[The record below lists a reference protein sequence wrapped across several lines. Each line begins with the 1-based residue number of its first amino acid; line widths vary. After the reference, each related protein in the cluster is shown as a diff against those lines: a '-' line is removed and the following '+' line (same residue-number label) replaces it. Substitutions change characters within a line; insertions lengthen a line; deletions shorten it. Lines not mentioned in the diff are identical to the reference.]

1 MTDPNADGRLFEW
14 YRQFIG
20 EPDREVDVYVGF
32 ALFFGG
38 IGLGI
43 AAFVISASGQF
54 LAADGYLFREA
65 AFATGMVALPA
76 TLSSVIVLLPV
87 GRRAIY
93 GGIAGAVVCLAG
105 LAFFVFAY
113 PFNWA
118 SGPGPQ
124 YAVQVMFVYGAG
136 LTALLASTGGALV
149 AYHVE
154 RARPR
159 PGDIEGVEDG
169 DSEEFTDED
178 IERDIE
184 EAMEGVDI
192 TWGGVERHEG
202 TDLKLNPDMDDIDT
216 SGMNVE
222 AKRVHKSGV
231 DDQVLSLQG
240 LKGGKAKSDRS
251 TTTVDDQTSRLQ
263 ELRQRQQEEA
273 EQPQETFLERILKK
287 IAAVLG
293 RN

>member
-159 PGDIEGVEDG
+159 PGDIEGVEDD

-178 IERDIE
+178 IQRDIE

-222 AKRVHKSGV
+222 AKRVHRSGV

-240 LKGGKAKSDRS
+240 LKGGNAKSDRS

>member
-1 MTDPNADGRLFEW
+1 MTDQNADGRLFEW
-14 YRQFIG
+14 YRRYIG

-43 AAFVISASGQF
+43 AAFLISAAGQF
-54 LAADGYLFREA
+54 GGAEGYVFREA
-65 AFATGMVALPA
+65 AFAVGMIALPA

-87 GRRAIY
+87 GRRAVY
-93 GGIAGAVVCLAG
+93 GGVAGSVVCLAG

-124 YAVQVMFVYGAG
+124 YAIHVMFVYGAG

-154 RARPR
+154 RARPG
-159 PGDIEGVEDG
+159 PGDIEGIED
-169 DSEEFTDED
+169 DESETVSDED

-184 EAMEGVDI
+184 EAMANVDI

-202 TDLKLNPDMDDIDT
+202 TALKLNSDLDDMDT
-216 SGMNVE
+216 SGMDVE
-222 AKRVHKSGV
+222 ADRVHRSSV
-231 DDQVLSLQG
+231 DTQVNSLQS
-240 LKGGKAKSDRS
+240 LKGGKKQSDRS
-251 TTTVDDQTSRLQ
+251 TSTVDDQTDRLQ
-263 ELRQRQQEEA
+263 ELRQRQREEA
-273 EQPQETFLERILKK
+273 EQTQDTLLERVLARIASIL
-287 IAAVLG
+287 
-293 RN
+293 N

>member
-1 MTDPNADGRLFEW
+1 MTDANADGRLFEW

-54 LAADGYLFREA
+54 LAAEGYVFREA
-65 AFATGMVALPA
+65 AFAAGMIALPA

-93 GGIAGAVVCLAG
+93 GGILGAVVCLGG
-105 LAFFVFAY
+105 LAFFLFAY

-149 AYHVE
+149 AYHVD
-154 RARPR
+154 RARPG
-159 PGDIEGVEDG
+159 PADIEGVEDETG
-169 DSEEFTDED
+169 EEFSDED

-184 EAMEGVDI
+184 EAMRDVDI
-192 TWGGVERHEG
+192 SWGGVERHEG
-202 TDLKLNPDMDDIDT
+202 TALKVNTELDGIDA

-222 AKRVHKSGV
+222 AERVHRSGV
-231 DDQVLSLQG
+231 DEQVHSLTG
-240 LKGGKAKSDRS
+240 LKGGEADSSRS

-273 EQPQETFLERILKK
+273 EQTQDTFLERLLQKV
-287 IAAVLG
+287 ASALG
-293 RN
+293 RK

>member
-1 MTDPNADGRLFEW
+1 MTDQNADGRLFEW
-14 YRQFIG
+14 YRRYIG

-43 AAFVISASGQF
+43 AAFLISAAGQF
-54 LAADGYLFREA
+54 AGAEGYVFREA
-65 AFATGMVALPA
+65 AFAVGMIALPA

-87 GRRAIY
+87 GRRAVY
-93 GGIAGAVVCLAG
+93 GGVVGSVVCLAG
-105 LAFFVFAY
+105 MAFFVFAY

-124 YAVQVMFVYGAG
+124 YAIHVMFVYGAG

-154 RARPR
+154 RARPG
-159 PGDIEGVEDG
+159 PGDIEGIED
-169 DSEEFTDED
+169 DESETVSDED

-184 EAMEGVDI
+184 EAMANVDI

-202 TDLKLNPDMDDIDT
+202 TALKLNSDLDDMDT
-216 SGMNVE
+216 SGMDVE
-222 AKRVHKSGV
+222 ADRVHRSSV
-231 DDQVLSLQG
+231 DTQVNSLQS
-240 LKGGKAKSDRS
+240 LKGGKKQSDRS
-251 TTTVDDQTSRLQ
+251 TSTVDDQTDRLQ
-263 ELRQRQQEEA
+263 ELRQRQREEA
-273 EQPQETFLERILKK
+273 EQTQDTLLERVLAR
-287 IAAVLG
+287 IAAIL
-293 RN
+293 N

>member
-1 MTDPNADGRLFEW
+1 MTDANADGRLFEW

-32 ALFFGG
+32 ALFFVG
-38 IGLGI
+38 ISLGI
-43 AAFVISASGQF
+43 AAFLISATGQF
-54 LAADGYLFREA
+54 LGADGYFFREA
-65 AFATGMVALPA
+65 AFAAGMVALPA

-87 GRRAIY
+87 GKRAIY
-93 GGIAGAVVCLAG
+93 GGILGSVVCLGG
-105 LAFFVFAY
+105 LAFFLFAY

-118 SGPGPQ
+118 SGQGPQ

-149 AYHVE
+149 AYHVD
-154 RARPR
+154 RARPG
-159 PGDIEGVEDG
+159 PADIEGMEDADG
-169 DSEEFTDED
+169 EEFSDED
-178 IERDIE
+178 IQRDIE
-184 EAMEGVDI
+184 EAMEDVDI

-202 TDLKLNPDMDDIDT
+202 TALKLNPDMDDIDT

-240 LKGGKAKSDRS
+240 LKGGNAKSDRS

-273 EQPQETFLERILKK
+273 GQPKTTLLERLLEK
-287 IAAVLG
+287 IASALG
-293 RN
+293 RK